1 MRLLRL
7 AVICIPSLVLA
18 ADPLLGGLFG
28 DPSTPT
34 PSSNASSPAT
44 TTTSSLGP
52 LLGLP
57 LGQPHSSSSAS
68 PTPTP
73 TPTPSPSKPQQR
85 PSNVVVTSTIGNV
98 AASASSSNADN
109 SDAPDSDDADGQQ
122 HLITGVIVICCVVV
136 ATTIAIFIFRRIK
149 LKFCVAHST
158 HRRRDSPRTTTTAC
172 LSTSNAT
179 YLCIANNEQSTPLMR
194 NGP

>member
-7 AVICIPSLVLA
+7 AVLCIPSLVLA

-28 DPSTPT
+28 DHSTPT
-34 PSSNASSPAT
+34 ASSNVSSSA

-57 LGQPHSSSSAS
+57 LGQPQSSSSTS
-68 PTPTP
+68 STPTP
-73 TPTPSPSKPQQR
+73 TSSPTKPQQR
-85 PSNVVVTSTIGNV
+85 PSNVVVTSTIENV
-98 AASASSSNADN
+98 AASASPSNTEN

-122 HLITGVIVICCVVV
+122 HLITGIIVICCVVV

-149 LKFCVAHST
+149 LRPSHSFKQKLSS
-158 HRRRDSPRTTTTAC
+158 RPSSFVSRTPHTDAVI
-172 LSTSNAT
+172 LRE
-179 YLCIANNEQSTPLMR
+179 LQQQHV
-194 NGP
+194 